1 MEREDQY
8 RFTVS
13 PADERVDDMSL
24 TVTCERCST
33 GISCGGL
40 ALLADLIDAAR
51 EHAEVCR

>member
-8 RFTVS
+8 RFAVA

-33 GISCGGL
+33 AVSCAGL
-40 ALLADLIDAAR
+40 ALLADLIDAAQ